1 MAGNKTNSFSDV
13 RLDLIREEIEAAVER
28 AITRERSAVAS
39 RFRERRRKRKESE
52 ALLKR

>member
-13 RLDLIREEIEAAVER
+13 RLDLIREEIETAVER
-28 AITRERSAVAS
+28 AITAERGTMTS